1 MINYCTL
8 FNSRYL
14 SRGLAMYRSLEK
26 HCKDFHLYI
35 FAFDEL
41 CYDTLCN
48 LNLRYATII
57 SLSEFEDEHL
67 LSIKPTR
74 MENEYCWTCTPS
86 VIRYSINEYQLSSC
100 TYLDAD
106 LLFFSDPAILIQEM
120 EERSVLIT
128 EHRYTPRHDQSVTS
142 GIYCVQF
149 ICFKN
154 TEEGMRVLDWWRN
167 ACLEWCYCR
176 VQDGKFG
183 DQKYLDDWMTRFTGI
198 HELKALGGGVAPWNI
213 QQYDFAFRD
222 QQLYGK
228 DLASSSFFPVV
239 FYHYHG
245 FKYAEANSFIPTN
258 GYDLS
263 SNDLHFIYQ
272 PYVKALKLADKEL
285 AKLNLKYHFHEVQK
299 IERIGKSPRRMLLL
313 YITGQ
318 FRQFYHSSYFFRKWP
333 FKSI

>member
-26 HCKDFHLYI
+26 HCSSFHLYI
-35 FAFDEL
+35 FAFDDI
-41 CYDTLCN
+41 CYDSLCN

-57 SLSEFEDEHL
+57 SLSEFEDEKL
-67 LSIKPTR
+67 LKIKNTR
-74 MENEYCWTCTPS
+74 TSKEYCWTCTPS
-86 VIRYSINEYQLSSC
+86 VIRYTIKKYTLTSC

-120 EERSVLIT
+120 EKCSVLIT
-128 EHRYTPRHDQSVTS
+128 AHRFTPRYEQSSTS

-154 TEEGMRVLDWWRN
+154 TEEGMRVLEWWRN
-167 ACLEWCYCR
+167 ACLDWCYSR
-176 VQDGKFG
+176 MEDGKFG
-183 DQKYLDDWMTRFTGI
+183 DQKYLDDWTTRFTGI

-213 QQYDFAFRD
+213 QQYDFEYLD

-228 DLASSSFFPVV
+228 ELISASLFPIV
-239 FYHYHG
+239 FYHYHAYR
-245 FKYAEANSFIPTN
+245 YAQANAFIPTE

-263 SNDLHFIYQ
+263 YNDLYFIYQ
-272 PYVKALKLADKEL
+272 PYVKALKSADKEL
-285 AKLNLKYHFHEVQK
+285 AKLNLKYHFHEVQE
-299 IERIGKSPRRMLLL
+299 IERIRKSPRRILLL
-313 YITGQ
+313 YMKGQ